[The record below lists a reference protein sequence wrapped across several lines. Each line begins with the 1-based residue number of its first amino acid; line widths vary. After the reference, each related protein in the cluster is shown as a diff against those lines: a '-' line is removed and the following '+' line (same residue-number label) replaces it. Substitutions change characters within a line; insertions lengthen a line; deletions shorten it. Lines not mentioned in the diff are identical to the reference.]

1 MKVYWVRD
9 PAELAHRALA
19 QLTAKLA
26 GRDRLVAAVPSGR
39 TPLGLYAELRGAHA
53 AGRLDPAP
61 LRLFALDEYLGLGPD
76 DPESFAAYFRR
87 ELGEPLGLGAG
98 QLRLLDGAAADP
110 EAGIRAHEAAIE
122 ALGGLDLAIIGVGSN
137 GHVAFNEPGSDWQS
151 AGRTVTLEASTVASL
166 AGRFAGR
173 APPARGVTMG
183 LALLRRAQSVLLLA
197 DGESKAA
204 ALNRLLRGEESTDW
218 PVTAFAGHPD
228 LVVIATAG
236 LRDRP

>member
-1 MKVYWVRD
+1 MKVYWARD
-9 PAELAHRALA
+9 PDELAHRALA
-19 QLTAKLA
+19 QLTARLA
-26 GRDRLVAAVPSGR
+26 GRERVVVALPSGR
-39 TPLGLYAELRGAHA
+39 TPLGLYAELRSAHA

-61 LRLFALDEYLGLGPD
+61 LRVFALDEYLGLGRD
-76 DPESFAAYFRR
+76 DPESFATYFRR
-87 ELGEPLGLGAG
+87 QLGEPLGLGDD
-98 QLRLLDGAAADP
+98 QLRLLDGAATDP

-122 ALGGLDLAIIGVGSN
+122 TFGGLDLAIIGVGSN

-151 AGRTVTLEASTVASL
+151 AGRTVVLEASTVAAL
-166 AGRFAGR
+166 AGRFPGR

-183 LALLRRAQSVLLLA
+183 LATLRRARSVLLLV

-204 ALNRLLRGEESTDW
+204 ALNRLLSGEESTDW

-236 LRDRP
+236 LKDRP